1 MVIFLWLLA
10 IGILIFL
17 FLLAIITG
25 KLRVE
30 IKNLEIKNKEE
41 WNLRLVQELME
52 ELEKEELV
60 STHKVKEL
68 IQEKFFY
75 IKYDFVIS
83 LYIFKFIRIFSLNAN
98 NKSVKIY
105 GKKINKDKLIK
116 KLQAEEIKI
125 SLKDKIKLSKRLI
138 PSLKNFEL
146 YMKLGTDNPILSAF
160 LVYILNT
167 LLTIFLTEASK
178 KSKLEEIKKWRYL
191 IMQNNFIQ
199 NSLNL
204 ILSCIIEWKLVH
216 IMYMFSLLK
225 KGRVKKNG
233 KSSNR
238 RTNEKCYG

>member
-1 MVIFLWLLA
+1 
-10 IGILIFL
+10 
-17 FLLAIITG
+17 
-25 KLRVE
+25 
-30 IKNLEIKNKEE
+30 
-41 WNLRLVQELME
+41 
-52 ELEKEELV
+52 
-60 STHKVKEL
+60 
-68 IQEKFFY
+68 
-75 IKYDFVIS
+75 
-83 LYIFKFIRIFSLNAN
+83 
-98 NKSVKIY
+98 
-105 GKKINKDKLIK
+105 
-116 KLQAEEIKI
+116 
-125 SLKDKIKLSKRLI
+125 
-138 PSLKNFEL
+138 
-146 YMKLGTDNPILSAF
+146 MKLGTDNPILSAF

>member
-1 MVIFLWLLA
+1 M
-10 IGILIFL
+10 
-17 FLLAIITG
+17 
-25 KLRVE
+25 
-30 IKNLEIKNKEE
+30 
-41 WNLRLVQELME
+41 
-52 ELEKEELV
+52 
-60 STHKVKEL
+60 
-68 IQEKFFY
+68 
-75 IKYDFVIS
+75 IS
-83 LYIFKFIRIFSLNAN
+83 LYIFKFIKIFSLNAN